1 MGGTNHDTGYSS
13 AGEEWETKSVGL
25 QEMWEH
31 GLSCISK
38 ERVNEIFTFGQ
49 DIYCTY

>member
-1 MGGTNHDTGYSS
+1 MIQDTVVLVQFIQLYPPDERNLLARPISLSS
-13 AGEEWETKSVGL
+13 
-25 QEMWEH
+25 
-31 GLSCISK
+31 ISK